1 VLPIAIAPVAAEV
14 ASSISKSSGIYNPT
28 ISIFKNKAITL
39 SSLQDFWKGKLGYQQ
54 FPIMVNTGTNAVF
67 TLSGKPDVEWNNRP
81 SHNANSHLPYVKQKD
96 NVALVMYRPEKGL
109 ALFGHKGDKLDVE
122 LFWQTNKFD
131 EIREDG
137 NWILGRE
144 GNGYVAVRRN
154 CVGDING
161 VKACD
166 NPDGQTW
173 VFMVGNSDMYGSFDA
188 FEQKIIQS
196 QFETRWYFNLPT
208 LQWVYYSKIV
218 VDGKTIEY
226 AWNGDIFS
234 GPTVVT
240 AIKTN
245 KKDVNVG
252 VYPNPANNSF
262 TVDLSAFRNQ
272 NILVRIVNI
281 NGEEV
286 YNEVI
291 EKNYAVE
298 KNIETS
304 NWLSGMYFVL
314 VESEN
319 EQSVQ
324 KVMIQ
329 K

>member
-1 VLPIAIAPVAAEV
+1 
-14 ASSISKSSGIYNPT
+14 
-28 ISIFKNKAITL
+28 
-39 SSLQDFWKGKLGYQQ
+39 
-54 FPIMVNTGTNAVF
+54 M
-67 TLSGKPDVEWNNRP
+67 
-81 SHNANSHLPYVKQKD
+81 
-96 NVALVMYRPEKGL
+96 
-109 ALFGHKGDKLDVE
+109 
-122 LFWQTNKFD
+122 
-131 EIREDG
+131 
-137 NWILGRE
+137 
-144 GNGYVAVRRN
+144 
-154 CVGDING
+154 
-161 VKACD
+161 
-166 NPDGQTW
+166 
-173 VFMVGNSDMYGSFDA
+173 
-188 FEQKIIQS
+188 
-196 QFETRWYFNLPT
+196 
-208 LQWVYYSKIV
+208 

-234 GPTVVT
+234 GPTRVT

-245 KKDVNVG
+245 KNEVNVA
-252 VYPNPANNSF
+252 VYPNPANSNF